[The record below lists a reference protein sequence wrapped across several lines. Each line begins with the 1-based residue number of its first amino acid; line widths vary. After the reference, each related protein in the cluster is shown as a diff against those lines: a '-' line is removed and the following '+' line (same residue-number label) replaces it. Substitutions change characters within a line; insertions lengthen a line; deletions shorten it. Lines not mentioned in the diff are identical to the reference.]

1 MGIEIFSEAGLAG
14 LIAFS
19 SILAGALAWLRE
31 ALFAVRVERRR

>member
-19 SILAGALAWLRE
+19 SLLAGTLAWLRE
-31 ALFAVRVERRR
+31 ALFAVRGDRRR